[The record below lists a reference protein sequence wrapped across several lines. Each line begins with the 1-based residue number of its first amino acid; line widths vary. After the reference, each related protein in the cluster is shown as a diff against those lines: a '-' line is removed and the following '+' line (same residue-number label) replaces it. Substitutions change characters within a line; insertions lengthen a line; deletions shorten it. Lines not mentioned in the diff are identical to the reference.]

1 MQVTED
7 LIRKLA
13 DLSRLEFSTE
23 EKKTIREDLQ
33 KMIGFVEKLNEL
45 DLDSIDPL
53 PNVVKASN
61 LYREDVAE
69 GSLDKTDALR
79 NAPFHDGDFFR
90 VPKMIN
96 KKSE

>member
-1 MQVTED
+1 MQVTEE

-13 DLSRLEFSTE
+13 DLSRLEFSNE
-23 EKKTIREDLQ
+23 EKKNIREDLQ

-45 DLDSIDPL
+45 DLENIEPL
-53 PNVVKASN
+53 TDVVKVSN
-61 LYREDVAE
+61 VYREDEVQ
-69 GSLDKTDALR
+69 GTLDKADALR
-79 NAPFHDGDFFR
+79 NAPFHDGNFFR